1 MFSLGLTLFLE
12 PIFFMKIQRRLFLV
26 VRKRF
31 VKWAAFRL
39 SEEIFRS
46 QVFFPCHF
54 SRKPRCRCRA
64 SLIMPAR
71 TQTYA
76 TRPGYLPTEQYCN
89 LSQPKKCRLKVTS
102 NQRCSFHRRCTVCR
116 KKRSL
121 RTNSFFEKYP
131 KVPLGDL
138 ILLIYFWSQ
147 DEQRRRAARMLSL
160 NENLVCRVFRSLED
174 ICSADIEWSPF
185 IPFPGT
191 AVVKCDESKFSH
203 KAKVGYSV
211 FDCWNKL
218 FVAAL

>member
-1 MFSLGLTLFLE
+1 MSCF
-12 PIFFMKIQRRLFLV
+12 Q
-26 VRKRF
+26 
-31 VKWAAFRL
+31 VK
-39 SEEIFRS
+39 EEIFRS

-89 LSQPKKCRLKVTS
+89 LSQPQKCRLKVTS

-174 ICSADIEWSPF
+174 ICSADIERNPF

-211 FDCWNKL
+211 FDR
-218 FVAAL
+218 